1 MGVMCNRLSELSI
14 GVAGMDYFDDI
25 EFLDGDTM
33 RRCTTHIDHRW
44 PSTYHLQMLQ
54 SGGIYYAVDDGEAA
68 EIRAPTVFWHHPR
81 HRYRY
86 GPLKKTGW
94 HHHYFIIRGERAR
107 RIFEGGFMTLSPDC
121 RREVRH
127 AADFASV
134 FRAIIRIVHAPGEA
148 AQANAVVLLE
158 RLLAML
164 GALGNDSLATAC
176 DPRICRLG
184 ERVRKR
190 PGEDYDFKEIA
201 DDMGMSYSHFRRL
214 FRSAMSRPPHDYLL
228 ACRMREVARE
238 IRSSRRQIKDI
249 ALSHG
254 YEAPAQFSK
263 LFKSK
268 IGLSPQQYRLATPYC
283 GR

>member
-1 MGVMCNRLSELSI
+1 
-14 GVAGMDYFDDI
+14 MDYFDDI

-54 SGGIYYAVDDGEAA
+54 SGGIYYAIDDGEAA

-86 GPLKKTGW
+86 GPLEETGW

-107 RIFEGGFMTLSPDC
+107 RIFERGFMTLSPDC

-134 FRAIIRIVHAPGEA
+134 FRAIIRIIHAPGET
-148 AQANAVVLLE
+148 AQANAVALLE

-164 GALGNDSLATAC
+164 GAPGSGRSAAEH
-176 DPRICRLG
+176 DPRIQRLAVD
-184 ERVRKR
+184 VRRR
-190 PGEDYDFKEIA
+190 PRRDYDFKGIA
-201 DDMGMSYSHFRRL
+201 GDMGMSYSHFRRL
-214 FRSAMSRPPHDYLL
+214 FRSAISRPPHEYLL
-228 ACRMREVARE
+228 MCRMREAARE

-249 ALSHG
+249 AVSCG
-254 YEAPAQFSK
+254 YEDPAQFSK

-283 GR
+283 GSGE